1 MTSFLFSILKLI
13 CLFLIEEIKISKRK
27 IFYIFT
33 FLKEVNLF
41 NYLQS
46 KYIKEK
52 NEIFKIDSQNTYL
65 KLLKKTF
72 YNQKK
77 IYSSQKVFI
86 ESFINHPSY
95 TIPNCFISSIIS
107 KNKNIELNGILRKG
121 DIKGTQ
127 ILNSFGIKKI
137 IFINEGNIF
146 LRFYFF
152 LKSFTYLRKLSSVD
166 QLLKLKIDKID
177 FGQAIYEQFIRFKKN
192 PDIYKIHDEFYVLL
206 GKALLLDYQFKK
218 IFKNQ
223 NKSLLVQSETQYFPF
238 RISFQNA
245 LKFNLKVFSK
255 RGISMTGLRIY
266 KNFNERNEN
275 RNKISKE
282 IFNIY
287 YRSLK
292 KRYIKKIYKFHSDRI
307 NQTLG
312 KDIYHKINNKKNS
325 KIIINNKMD
334 FCKKLNLKENYPI
347 VLILAHEL
355 TDGNLVNK
363 WNIFQNDMFF
373 LRETL
378 TKIKKLKKINWIIKP
393 HPSEEIFKSKITTH
407 TLFDNYSKN
416 FENVRLLPKN
426 YNIKNPKKI
435 YHCAI
440 TSHGTAG
447 YEYPSFGIPTIICG
461 DTPYSQL
468 GFNLEPKNKSEYFL
482 LLNKIKYLRKLKKKQ
497 ITKSK
502 LFYYLFNELF
512 VVKNPL
518 MHETDITMKYNK
530 EEFWFKS
537 ISNLKHINNNNHFI
551 NCINHLINNNN
562 SLLIDIKKDFIRNGK
577 F

>member
-1 MTSFLFSILKLI
+1 MTSLLFTFPRLI
-13 CLFLIEEIKISKRK
+13 CLFLFEEIKISKRK
-27 IFYIFT
+27 IFYIVT

-41 NYLQS
+41 NYFQS
-46 KYIKEK
+46 KYLKEK
-52 NEIFKIDSQNTYL
+52 DEIFRIDSQNTYL

-95 TIPNCFISSIIS
+95 TIPNCFISNIIS

-137 IFINEGNIF
+137 IFINDGNIF
-146 LRFYFF
+146 SRFYFF
-152 LKSFTYLRKLSSVD
+152 LKSFTYLKKLSSVD
-166 QLLKLKIDKID
+166 QLIKLKIDKID
-177 FGQAIYEQFIRFKKN
+177 FGKAIYEQFIRFKKN
-192 PDIYKIHDEFYVLL
+192 PNIYRIQDEFYILL
-206 GKALLLDYQFKK
+206 GQALLLNNQFKR

-245 LKFNLKVFSK
+245 LKFNLKVLSK

-266 KNFNERNEN
+266 KNFSERNEN
-275 RNKISKE
+275 RNKISRK
-282 IFNIY
+282 IFNLY
-287 YRSLK
+287 YGSLK
-292 KRYIKKIYKFHSDRI
+292 KGHIEKIYRFHSNKI
-307 NQTLG
+307 NQTFG
-312 KDIYHKINNKKNS
+312 KDIFHKKNDKENS
-325 KIIINNKMD
+325 KIIFNNKVD
-334 FCKKLNLKENYPI
+334 FCRKLKLNKNYPI

-373 LRETL
+373 LKETL
-378 TKIKKLKKINWIIKP
+378 IKIKKIKKINWVIKP
-393 HPSEEIFKSKITTH
+393 HPSEEFFNSKITTY
-407 TLFDNYSKN
+407 TLFDNYSPNFKN
-416 FENVRLLPKN
+416 IRLLPKN
-426 YNIKNPKKI
+426 YIIKNPEKI

-461 DTPYSQL
+461 DAPYSQL
-468 GFNLEPKNKSEYFL
+468 GFNLEPKNKNEYFL
-482 LLNKIKYLRKLKKKQ
+482 LLDEIEYLKRLNKIQ

-518 MHETDITMKYNK
+518 MYETDITMKYDK
-530 EEFWFKS
+530 EKFWFKS
-537 ISNLKHINNNNHFI
+537 ISCLKNINNNNHFI

-562 SLLIDIKKDFIRNGK
+562 SMLIDIKKDFIRNGK

>member
-1 MTSFLFSILKLI
+1 MTSLLFTFPKLI
-13 CLFLIEEIKISKRK
+13 CLFLFEEIKISKRK
-27 IFYIFT
+27 IFYIVT

-46 KYIKEK
+46 KYLKEK
-52 NEIFKIDSQNTYL
+52 DEIFRIDSQNTYL

-95 TIPNCFISSIIS
+95 TIPNCFISNIIS

-137 IFINEGNIF
+137 IFINDGNIF
-146 LRFYFF
+146 SRFYFF
-152 LKSFTYLRKLSSVD
+152 LKSFTYLKKLSSVD
-166 QLLKLKIDKID
+166 QLIKLKIDKID
-177 FGQAIYEQFIRFKKN
+177 FGKAIYEQFIRFKKN
-192 PDIYKIHDEFYVLL
+192 PNIYRIQDEFYILL
-206 GKALLLDYQFKK
+206 GQALLLNNQFKR

-238 RISFQNA
+238 SISFQNA
-245 LKFNLKVFSK
+245 LKFNLKVLSK
-255 RGISMTGLRIY
+255 RGFSMTGLRIY
-266 KNFNERNEN
+266 KNFSERNEN
-275 RNKISKE
+275 RNKISRK
-282 IFNIY
+282 IFNLY
-287 YRSLK
+287 YGSLK
-292 KRYIKKIYKFHSDRI
+292 KGHIEKIYRFHSNKI
-307 NQTLG
+307 NQTFG
-312 KDIYHKINNKKNS
+312 KDIFHKKNDKENS
-325 KIIINNKMD
+325 KIIFNNKVD
-334 FCKKLNLKENYPI
+334 FCRKLKLNKNYPI

-373 LRETL
+373 LKETL
-378 TKIKKLKKINWIIKP
+378 IKIKKIKKINWIIKP
-393 HPSEEIFKSKITTH
+393 HPSEEFFNSKITTY
-407 TLFDNYSKN
+407 TLFDNYSPNFKN
-416 FENVRLLPKN
+416 IRLLPKN
-426 YNIKNPKKI
+426 YIIKNPEKI

-461 DTPYSQL
+461 DAPYSQL
-468 GFNLEPKNKSEYFL
+468 GFNLEPKNKNEYFL
-482 LLNKIKYLRKLKKKQ
+482 LLDEIEYLKRLNKIQ

-518 MHETDITMKYNK
+518 MYETDITMKYDK
-530 EEFWFKS
+530 EKFWFKS
-537 ISNLKHINNNNHFI
+537 ISYLKNINNNNHFI

-562 SLLIDIKKDFIRNGK
+562 SMLIDIKKDFIRNGK

>member
-1 MTSFLFSILKLI
+1 MTSLLFTFPRLI
-13 CLFLIEEIKISKRK
+13 CLFLFEEIKISKRK
-27 IFYIFT
+27 IFYIVT

-46 KYIKEK
+46 KYFKKK

-77 IYSSQKVFI
+77 IYSSQKVFV

-95 TIPNCFISSIIS
+95 TIPNCFISNIIS

-137 IFINEGNIF
+137 IFINDGNIF
-146 LRFYFF
+146 SRFYFF
-152 LKSFTYLRKLSSVD
+152 LKSFTYLKKLSSVD
-166 QLLKLKIDKID
+166 QLIKLKIDKID

-192 PDIYKIHDEFYVLL
+192 PNIYKIQDEFYILL
-206 GKALLLDYQFKK
+206 GQALLLNNQFER

-245 LKFNLKVFSK
+245 LKFNLKVLSK

-275 RNKISKE
+275 RNKISRK
-282 IFNIY
+282 IFNLY
-287 YRSLK
+287 YGSLK
-292 KRYIKKIYKFHSDRI
+292 KGHIEKIYKFHSNKI
-307 NQTLG
+307 NQTFG
-312 KDIYHKINNKKNS
+312 KDIFHKKNDEKNS
-325 KIIINNKMD
+325 KIIFNNKVD
-334 FCKKLNLKENYPI
+334 FCRKLKLNKNYPI

-373 LRETL
+373 LKETL
-378 TKIKKLKKINWIIKP
+378 IKIKKIKKINWIIKP
-393 HPSEEIFKSKITTH
+393 HPSEEFFNSKITTY
-407 TLFDNYSKN
+407 TLFDNYSPNFKN
-416 FENVRLLPKN
+416 IRLLPKN
-426 YNIKNPKKI
+426 YIIKNPENI

-461 DTPYSQL
+461 DAPYSQL
-468 GFNLEPKNKSEYFL
+468 GFNLEPKNKNEYFL
-482 LLNKIKYLRKLKKKQ
+482 LLDKIEYLKRLNKIQNYFIICLISYL
-497 ITKSK
+497 
-502 LFYYLFNELF
+502 
-512 VVKNPL
+512 
-518 MHETDITMKYNK
+518 
-530 EEFWFKS
+530 
-537 ISNLKHINNNNHFI
+537 
-551 NCINHLINNNN
+551 
-562 SLLIDIKKDFIRNGK
+562 
-577 F
+577 

>member
-1 MTSFLFSILKLI
+1 MTSLLFTFPRLI
-13 CLFLIEEIKISKRK
+13 CLFLFEEIKISKRK
-27 IFYIFT
+27 IFYIVT

-46 KYIKEK
+46 KYLKEK
-52 NEIFKIDSQNTYL
+52 DEIFRIDSQNTYL
-65 KLLKKTF
+65 KLLKKNF

-95 TIPNCFISSIIS
+95 TIPNCFISNIIS

-137 IFINEGNIF
+137 IFINDGNIF
-146 LRFYFF
+146 SRFYFF
-152 LKSFTYLRKLSSVD
+152 LKSFTYLKKLSSVD
-166 QLLKLKIDKID
+166 QLIKLKIDKID
-177 FGQAIYEQFIRFKKN
+177 FGKAIYEQFIRFKKN
-192 PDIYKIHDEFYVLL
+192 PNIYRIQDEFYILL
-206 GKALLLDYQFKK
+206 GQALLLNNQFKR

-245 LKFNLKVFSK
+245 LKFNLKVLSK

-266 KNFNERNEN
+266 KNFSERNEN
-275 RNKISKE
+275 RNKISRK
-282 IFNIY
+282 IFNLY
-287 YRSLK
+287 YGSLK
-292 KRYIKKIYKFHSDRI
+292 KGHIEKIYRFHSNKI
-307 NQTLG
+307 NQTFG
-312 KDIYHKINNKKNS
+312 KDIFHKKNDKENS
-325 KIIINNKMD
+325 KIIFNNKVD
-334 FCKKLNLKENYPI
+334 FCRKLKLNKNYPI

-373 LRETL
+373 LKETL
-378 TKIKKLKKINWIIKP
+378 IKIKKIKKINWIIKP
-393 HPSEEIFKSKITTH
+393 HPSEEFFNSKITTY
-407 TLFDNYSKN
+407 TLFDNYSPNFKN
-416 FENVRLLPKN
+416 IRLLPKN
-426 YNIKNPKKI
+426 YIIKNPEKI

-461 DTPYSQL
+461 DAPYSQL
-468 GFNLEPKNKSEYFL
+468 GFNLEPKNKNEYFL
-482 LLNKIKYLRKLKKKQ
+482 LLDEIEYLKRLNKIQ

-518 MHETDITMKYNK
+518 MYETDITMKYDK
-530 EEFWFKS
+530 EKFWFKS
-537 ISNLKHINNNNHFI
+537 ISYLKNINNNNHFI

-562 SLLIDIKKDFIRNGK
+562 SMLIDIKKDFIRNGK

>member
-27 IFYIFT
+27 IFYILT

-46 KYIKEK
+46 KYIKKK

-325 KIIINNKMD
+325 KIIINNKID

-393 HPSEEIFKSKITTH
+393 HPSEEIFNSKITTH
-407 TLFDNYSKN
+407 TLFDNYYKN

-482 LLNKIKYLRKLKKKQ
+482 LLNKIKFLRKLKKKQ

-530 EEFWFKS
+530 EEFWSKS